1 MTNDAALAPLIDS
14 YLDLRWQFDPVQ
26 ATDAGRTEHDH
37 RLGRFGRQE
46 IKEHV
51 AALRALA
58 NAVEALR
65 LEELDDELDRT
76 ALLNGIRVSV
86 HRYERERPQVRNPE
100 FWLSHI
106 LQGLYLLL
114 VRDDRPAAHRA
125 TAAARRLGDVPEL
138 LDQARNTL
146 QNCPAVFTE
155 TSLGVIEG
163 GLVLIREI
171 AEHLRPTDDDA
182 FDGVKD
188 EAVAA
193 LESFGR
199 HLTQVSLPPEAGGFA
214 IGEEALDFRLR
225 FEHALGASSKDTGQY
240 GGHLIEEVERELSD
254 LAGEIDG
261 NSRWSDTA
269 ERLRTE
275 RPSGCFADQY
285 ADEMERARESYDRFL
300 RLLEGADEGLLVED
314 EMARAR
320 EASAR
325 LAG

>member
-171 AEHLRPTDDDA
+171 AEHLRPTDDDSA
-182 FDGVKD
+182 TDVWVSPDVPFGMVKVILGGDDG
-188 EAVAA
+188 
-193 LESFGR
+193 
-199 HLTQVSLPPEAGGFA
+199 
-214 IGEEALDFRLR
+214 GE
-225 FEHALGASSKDTGQY
+225 
-240 GGHLIEEVERELSD
+240 VV
-254 LAGEIDG
+254 LAGHGDDATSSIRD
-261 NSRWSDTA
+261 
-269 ERLRTE
+269 
-275 RPSGCFADQY
+275 RP
-285 ADEMERARESYDRFL
+285 
-300 RLLEGADEGLLVED
+300 
-314 EMARAR
+314 
-320 EASAR
+320 
-325 LAG
+325 AG